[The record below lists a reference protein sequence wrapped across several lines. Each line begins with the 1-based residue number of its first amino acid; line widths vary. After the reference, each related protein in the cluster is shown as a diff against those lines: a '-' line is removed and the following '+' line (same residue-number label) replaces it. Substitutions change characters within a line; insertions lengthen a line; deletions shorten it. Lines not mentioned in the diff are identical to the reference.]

1 MPPGGAARRPLVIAV
16 LVIAAMTL
24 LRIVYASVI
33 ELRTDE
39 AYYWTWSKEGA
50 PSFLDHPPMIAWF
63 VRFGTAIFGDTP
75 LGVRFGGIVAML
87 VTQVLLADIV
97 RRLSHDV
104 RAIVFAVLM
113 PEAALYYGLLMAKVA
128 PDVAMI
134 PFAVA
139 MMWSLVR
146 LAQSGDGRWWLAA
159 GLFAGLSMLSKF
171 TAIMFAPAVA
181 AFLLVP
187 DWRWRWLRSPYPY
200 LAVLVAIAAFSPVL
214 IWNAQHDWASF
225 RFQGVRATANY
236 GISLRTIGDYIGL
249 QFGLVGFVMLP
260 VVLTGLVITAW
271 RGYRTREPVAIL
283 LSTAVL
289 VPFLYF
295 LFKSLTLRVGD
306 TWPMFMWPVGFA
318 AAAVNLVML
327 SREKWPAWL
336 IRSSLFWLKTAVISG
351 IAFVIIVFLYYVAA
365 PWNLLGKIDP
375 IGAEAGYEQ
384 VAARAQAALDETGAT
399 WIATTDYRTYAMM
412 RWLFRGRVPV
422 IEINE
427 RGRFQDF
434 RDPGMDRVKG
444 HAGIYV
450 GREPDNRS
458 SLWDSIP
465 AKREQL
471 GQVERRWRGVL
482 TDIYVIEKLD
492 GWTPE
497 LSPPKGSP
505 LFQWRVLALFS
516 LSPQAR
522 RGEEPTPRRLSS
534 AADPSRGPTV
544 LAAAARRTA
553 AVL

>member
-1 MPPGGAARRPLVIAV
+1 MTTAADITTPPAGATRRPLVIAV

-24 LRIVYASVI
+24 LRIVYASVL

-50 PSFLDHPPMIAWF
+50 LSFLDHPPMIAWF
-63 VRFGTAIFGDTP
+63 VRFGTAIFGDTV

-87 VTQVLLADIV
+87 VTQLLLADIV
-97 RRLSHDV
+97 HRLTKDA
-104 RAIVFAVLM
+104 RAVMFAVLM
-113 PEAALYYGLLMAKVA
+113 MEASLYYGLLMAKVA

-200 LAVLVAIAAFSPVL
+200 LAVLVAIAVFSPVL
-214 IWNAQHDWASF
+214 MWNAQHDWASF

-260 VVLTGLVITAW
+260 VVLSGLVMTAW
-271 RGYRTREPVAIL
+271 RGVRTREPAAVL

-289 VPFLYF
+289 VPFVYF

-327 SREKWPAWL
+327 SREGWSARL
-336 IRSSLFWLKTAVISG
+336 LRSSLFWVRTAIVSG
-351 IAFVIIVFLYYVAA
+351 IAFVVIVFLYYVAA
-365 PWNLLGKIDP
+365 PFNLLGKIDP

-427 RGRFQDF
+427 RGRFQEF
-434 RDPGMDRVKG
+434 ADPGMDRIRG

-458 SLWDSIP
+458 SLIWENIP
-465 AKREQL
+465 ARREQL

-482 TDIYVIEKLD
+482 ADSYVIEKLE

-497 LSPPKGSP
+497 LSPPKDSP
-505 LFQWRVLALFS
+505 LFWWKVLAGAYPRLE
-516 LSPQAR
+516 
-522 RGEEPTPRRLSS
+522 GEGRSRAS
-534 AADPSRGPTV
+534 ASGV
-544 LAAAARRTA
+544 G
-553 AVL
+553 

>member
-1 MPPGGAARRPLVIAV
+1 MTTTADMTLKPDGAARRSLVMAA

-24 LRIVYASVI
+24 LRIVYASAI

-39 AYYWTWSKEGA
+39 AYYWTWSKETA
-50 PSFLDHPPMIAWF
+50 LSFLDHPPMIAWF
-63 VRFGTAIFGDTP
+63 IRFGTAIFGDTV

-87 VTQVLLADIV
+87 VMQLLLIDIV
-97 RRLSHDV
+97 RRVTHDV
-104 RAIVFAVLM
+104 RAMALAVLM

-128 PDVAMI
+128 PDVALI
-134 PFAVA
+134 PFAMA

-146 LAQSGDGRWWLAA
+146 LALGGDGRWWLAA
-159 GLFAGLSMLSKF
+159 GLFAGLSLLSKF

-200 LAVLVAIAAFSPVL
+200 LAVVIAIAVFSPVL
-214 IWNAQHDWASF
+214 IWNAGHDWASF

-236 GISLRTIGDYIGL
+236 GISLRTVGDYIGL

-260 VVLTGLVITAW
+260 VVLAGLAMMAW
-271 RGYRTREPVAIL
+271 RGYRAREPVAIL

-295 LFKSLTLRVGD
+295 LVKSFTLRVGD

-318 AAAVNLVML
+318 AAAINLAML
-327 SREKWPAWL
+327 PCECWPV
-336 IRSSLFWLKTAVISG
+336 RMVRFSVFWAKTAVVSG
-351 IAFVIIVFLYYVAA
+351 IVFVVIVFLYYVAA

-375 IGAEAGYEQ
+375 VGAEAGYEQ
-384 VAARAQAALDETGAT
+384 VAARVQTALDETGAT

-422 IEINE
+422 IELNE

-434 RDPGMDRVKG
+434 RDPGMEKIRG

-450 GREPDNRS
+450 GRVPDNRS
-458 SLWDSIP
+458 LVWDSIP
-465 AKREQL
+465 ARREPL
-471 GQVERRWRGVL
+471 AEVERRWRGL
-482 TDIYVIEKLD
+482 VIDTYALEKLT

-497 LSPPKGSP
+497 LSPPKDSP

-516 LSPQAR
+516 LSPLAG
-522 RGEEPTPRRLSS
+522 RGL
-534 AADPSRGPTV
+534 G
-544 LAAAARRTA
+544 
-553 AVL
+553 